1 MPAIEHVALKLGD
14 DECEARDFRR
24 KIAQLNAAKVRLWNF
39 GVPIHFAAP
48 LVDLGLNLTH
58 FLVSDDEKIARAT
71 GRIEYANSCHAVT
84 QVQEHSV
91 IVASLLKLRAQVVE
105 KQGIEHFQD
114 VGHARVV
121 HAELTALLV
130 LSDVLDHRTED
141 VRVDLSPVQI
151 ADMEEI
157 GTRDPAEMRHV
168 QATREQVAIDIGKGI
183 GPSGHPEIGR

>member
-71 GRIEYANSCHAVT
+71 GRIEYRSE
-84 QVQEHSV
+84 EHTSELQSPMYLV
-91 IVASLLKLRAQVVE
+91 CRLLLE
-105 KQGIEHFQD
+105 KNK
-114 VGHARVV
+114 
-121 HAELTALLV
+121 
-130 LSDVLDHRTED
+130 
-141 VRVDLSPVQI
+141 
-151 ADMEEI
+151 
-157 GTRDPAEMRHV
+157 RHN
-168 QATREQVAIDIGKGI
+168 
-183 GPSGHPEIGR
+183 